1 LERLQRI
8 LASRGVASRR
18 AAEKLIQEGR
28 VSVNG
33 VRVTELGTKA
43 DPRRDEI
50 RVDNQVILAQPLR
63 YLILNKPSGYITTVK
78 DERDRWTVMDLI
90 NVPERVFP
98 VGRLDRD
105 TEGLLLFTNDGDVAN
120 RVMHPRYG
128 LAKEYQVL
136 TRTRP
141 TPQQLERI
149 RRGIVI
155 DGRRI
160 IPQEVRLL
168 RESADGII
176 ITITVQE
183 GIFHL
188 VRRIMDVA
196 GIEVERLRRARIGP
210 LSISG
215 LRIGEWRDLTTGE
228 QGTLFEAL
236 RLGEDQAA
244 READRPIRIRSSGAQ
259 PPANPLWKR
268 PKRPG
273 DEPEPERKPNVP
285 RYRKPSRTEREAAE
299 RGEPIAERQVRPE
312 SERDEQPTRERSRR
326 PADRTERPAR
336 PERPQRGRPRRAGG
350 EREDNRR
357 GSSGRPP
364 RRRVP

>member
-1 LERLQRI
+1 MERLQRI

-18 AAEKLIQEGR
+18 AAEELIREGR

-33 VRVTELGTKA
+33 TVVTELGTKA

-50 RVDNQVILAQPLR
+50 RVDNRVIRPQALR
-63 YLILNKPSGYITTVK
+63 YLILNKPTGYITTVK

-90 NVPERVFP
+90 SVPERVFP

-120 RVMHPRYG
+120 RVMHPSYG

-136 TRTRP
+136 TRDRP
-141 TPQQLERI
+141 HPQQLERI

-160 IPQEVRLL
+160 VPQEVRLL

-176 ITITVQE
+176 ITITVHE
-183 GIFHL
+183 GMFHL
-188 VRRIMDVA
+188 VRRIMEVA

-210 LSISG
+210 LSIAG
-215 LRIGEWRDLTTGE
+215 LRIGEWRDLTPGE
-228 QGTLFEAL
+228 QSTLFEAL
-236 RLGEDQAA
+236 RLTEEEAA
-244 READRPIRIRSSGAQ
+244 EKSIERPIRIRASGAQ
-259 PPANPLWKR
+259 PPANPLWRR
-268 PKRPG
+268 PKRAE
-273 DEPEPERKPNVP
+273 DKPEPKPNVP

-299 RGEPIAERQVRPE
+299 REQAAGDHRERTEQDRDDRP
-312 SERDEQPTRERSRR
+312 QRERSRR
-326 PADRTERPAR
+326 HTERPER
-336 PERPQRGRPRRAGG
+336 ERPHRGRNRRSGG

-357 GSSGRPP
+357 RSSGRPP
-364 RRRVP
+364 RRRLP

>member
-1 LERLQRI
+1 VERLQRI

-18 AAEKLIQEGR
+18 AAEELIREGR

-33 VRVTELGTKA
+33 VVVTALGTKA
-43 DPRRDEI
+43 DPQRDEI
-50 RVDNQVILAQPLR
+50 RVDKRIIRPQALR

-90 NVPERVFP
+90 NVQERVFP

-141 TPQQLERI
+141 NPQQLERI

-155 DGRRI
+155 EGRRI
-160 IPQEVRLL
+160 VPQEVRLL
-168 RESADGII
+168 RESADGVI
-176 ITITVQE
+176 ITITVHE

-210 LSISG
+210 LSIAG
-215 LRIGEWRDLTTGE
+215 LRIGEWRDLTPGE
-228 QGTLFEAL
+228 QSTLFEAL
-236 RLGEDQAA
+236 HLTEEEAA
-244 READRPIRIRSSGAQ
+244 EKSIERPIRIRASGAQ

-268 PKRPG
+268 RKRAG
-273 DEPEPERKPNVP
+273 EEPEPGPNVP

-299 RGEPIAERQVRPE
+299 RGRPATDSRERTEQ
-312 SERDEQPTRERSRR
+312 ERDDRPQRERSRR
-326 PADRTERPAR
+326 RTERPER
-336 PERPQRGRPRRAGG
+336 PERGRHRRSGG
-350 EREDNRR
+350 EREDNRCR
-357 GSSGRPP
+357 SSGRPP
-364 RRRVP
+364 RRRLP

>member
-1 LERLQRI
+1 MERLQRI

-18 AAEKLIQEGR
+18 AAEELIREGR

-33 VRVTELGTKA
+33 VVVTELGTRA
-43 DPRRDEI
+43 DPQGDEI
-50 RVDNQVILAQPLR
+50 RVDNRIIRAQALR
-63 YLILNKPSGYITTVK
+63 YLILNKPTGYITTVK

-90 NVPERVFP
+90 SVPERVFP

-128 LAKEYQVL
+128 LAKEYHVL

-141 TPQQLERI
+141 NPQQFERI

-160 IPQEVRLL
+160 IPEEVRLL
-168 RESADGII
+168 RESADGVI
-176 ITITVQE
+176 ITITVHE
-183 GIFHL
+183 GIHHL

-210 LSISG
+210 LSVAG
-215 LRIGEWRDLTTGE
+215 LRIGEWRDLTPGE
-228 QGTLFEAL
+228 QSTLFEAL
-236 RLGEDQAA
+236 HLTEEAA
-244 READRPIRIRSSGAQ
+244 AGKSLERPIRIRASGAQ

-268 PKRPG
+268 PKRA
-273 DEPEPERKPNVP
+273 EEKPEPKPNVP

-299 RGEPIAERQVRPE
+299 RERSSGDRRE
-312 SERDEQPTRERSRR
+312 STEQERDDRPTRERRRR
-326 PADRTERPAR
+326 PPER
-336 PERPQRGRPRRAGG
+336 PERPERGRHRRSGG

-357 GSSGRPP
+357 RSSGRPS
-364 RRRVP
+364 RRRVS